1 MPKPQA
7 PPPPPP
13 APLPV
18 REDVQ
23 QGTTDAAAMA
33 NRRKGIRSTI
43 LGQAAQPK
51 TILGQVPQGQS
62 MP

>member
-1 MPKPQA
+1 
-7 PPPPPP
+7 
-13 APLPV
+13 LPV

-62 MP
+62 MQ